1 MVAAVEDH
9 YGRID
14 LLVSNAGF
22 ASQELDLDDALAQP
36 DATWQQMWSV
46 HVLAHLRACRAAL
59 PSMLARGS
67 GQLVS
72 VASAAGLQVS
82 RIDGS
87 PLRYNQPDPW
97 LPDLLICRPDL
108 AMPVLHALRP

>member
-36 DATWQQMWSV
+36 DATWQQMWDV
-46 HVLAHLRACRAAL
+46 HVMAH
-59 PSMLARGS
+59 
-67 GQLVS
+67 
-72 VASAAGLQVS
+72 VS
-82 RIDGS
+82 R
-87 PLRYNQPDPW
+87 
-97 LPDLLICRPDL
+97 LPRGVAGDAGARQRDNSSTSRRPR
-108 AMPVLHALRP
+108 VS